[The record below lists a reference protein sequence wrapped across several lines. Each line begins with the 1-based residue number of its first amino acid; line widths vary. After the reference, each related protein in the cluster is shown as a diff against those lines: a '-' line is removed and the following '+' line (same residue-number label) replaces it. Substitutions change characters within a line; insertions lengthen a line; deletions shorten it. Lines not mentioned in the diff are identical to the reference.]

1 MTWINPV
8 SGARDELIGRWNGK
22 DIVQMGSHSDGTPI
36 RWSFIDITSNSF
48 RWLGESLNPDGK
60 TWKLEAEFRASR
72 VPAKGQ

>member
-1 MTWINPV
+1 
-8 SGARDELIGRWNGK
+8 
-22 DIVQMGSHSDGTPI
+22 MGSHSDGTPI